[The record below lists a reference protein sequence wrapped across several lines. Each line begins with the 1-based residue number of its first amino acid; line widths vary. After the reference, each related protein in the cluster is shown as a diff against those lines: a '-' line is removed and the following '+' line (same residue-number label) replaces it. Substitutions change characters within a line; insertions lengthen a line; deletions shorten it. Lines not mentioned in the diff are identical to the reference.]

1 MTDGYLV
8 SSAVMDLVCKTGA
21 LSCIKFTGLKEK
33 DWYVQEAADAMKAG
47 ELVYAGKYNAPDY
60 ELLLGRGA
68 NLPLKT
74 V

>member
-1 MTDGYLV
+1 M
-8 SSAVMDLVCKTGA
+8 
-21 LSCIKFTGLKEK
+21 
-33 DWYVQEAADAMKAG
+33 QEAADAMKAG

-60 ELLLGRGA
+60 ELLLGQGA